1 MKILKSIRFKFLICL
16 LGISILP
23 ILILFGVILKN
34 NMEYYNSQI
43 SVASDN
49 EVQKMVTGIN
59 STFVNLNDLM
69 TSLIFSQYDNDSCM
83 LSICEQEGAGREP
96 TPMER
101 LTNYRKFEYVSSNLI
116 GNNTYASGVYLF
128 TESGYT
134 YSFVKNKE
142 FYLEEDYQNASW
154 YKSLLDSREF
164 QIIET
169 YQSRHSKSQSILMAR
184 RFTDVK
190 GKHTGVLAVVCTDQ
204 MFDALGES
212 TLPWGESFLMD
223 ADGKTIPAS
232 SEPDRRAS
240 GDIHQITKN
249 NKGIIFRKDTND
261 AYIYGTL
268 DINDW
273 KIVSEV
279 SFDSQK
285 QLYTQNMEYLI
296 LLIMVII
303 LFVVILG
310 YLLERMFIRPLVELS
325 GSMHETPITDLTF
338 HHNYQE
344 RKDEIGSLYRHFD
357 KMIKKINCLIEDTYV
372 AEIKFLKSRLRNLMS
387 QINAHFIFNTLENI
401 NCLAKIEKN
410 NQIAVMSKSLGDM
423 LRYSIE
429 YESDEE
435 TLATEISHIREY
447 LNIQEIRFGSPILL
461 KIESSEE
468 ILQSPVLK
476 FMLQPVIENS
486 IEHGLAGEEPPWIIV
501 VRAYR
506 QDGKT
511 IIAVQDNGIGMEEDT
526 LREVRRR
533 IYHPEHLAEDARY
546 ASIGLSNIYKRIQL
560 LYGEEYGLE
569 IENLAGRGV
578 EVKVCLPFH
587 AGEEVEQ

>member
-1 MKILKSIRFKFLICL
+1 
-16 LGISILP
+16 
-23 ILILFGVILKN
+23 
-34 NMEYYNSQI
+34 
-43 SVASDN
+43 
-49 EVQKMVTGIN
+49 
-59 STFVNLNDLM
+59 
-69 TSLIFSQYDNDSCM
+69 
-83 LSICEQEGAGREP
+83 
-96 TPMER
+96 
-101 LTNYRKFEYVSSNLI
+101 
-116 GNNTYASGVYLF
+116 
-128 TESGYT
+128 
-134 YSFVKNKE
+134 
-142 FYLEEDYQNASW
+142 
-154 YKSLLDSREF
+154 
-164 QIIET
+164 
-169 YQSRHSKSQSILMAR
+169 
-184 RFTDVK
+184 
-190 GKHTGVLAVVCTDQ
+190 
-204 MFDALGES
+204 
-212 TLPWGESFLMD
+212 
-223 ADGKTIPAS
+223 
-232 SEPDRRAS
+232 
-240 GDIHQITKN
+240 
-249 NKGIIFRKDTND
+249 
-261 AYIYGTL
+261 
-268 DINDW
+268 
-273 KIVSEV
+273 
-279 SFDSQK
+279 
-285 QLYTQNMEYLI
+285 
-296 LLIMVII
+296 
-303 LFVVILG
+303 
-310 YLLERMFIRPLVELS
+310 
-325 GSMHETPITDLTF
+325 
-338 HHNYQE
+338 
-344 RKDEIGSLYRHFD
+344 
-357 KMIKKINCLIEDTYV
+357 
-372 AEIKFLKSRLRNLMS
+372 MS

-533 IYHPEHLAEDARY
+533 IYHPDDLAEDARY